1 MWFDYINAINPIG
14 TMVES
19 MKTQCSVLGL
29 NKAEKI
35 HVKAILAAPQLL
47 SGKILFF
54 KVNFFFKKYF
64 EIFQFCVSKIFSP
77 KFLAGVVSWGAGCA
91 REKKPG
97 IYARLSNAYDWIKKA
112 SNQLRGYTTPFSG
125 SISNLFNFSNS

>member
-1 MWFDYINAINPIG
+1 MWFGYINAINPIG

-19 MKTQCSVLGL
+19 MKIQCSVLGL

-35 HVKAILAAPQLL
+35 HVKAILAARQLL

-54 KVNFFFKKYF
+54 KVKFVKFTFNFFL
-64 EIFQFCVSKIFSP
+64 KIFSP
-77 KFLAGVVSWGAGCA
+77 NFLAGVVSWGAGCA

>member
-1 MWFDYINAINPIG
+1 MFCAGVEQGGKDSCQGDSGGPAIIVRKNFIF
-14 TMVES
+14 
-19 MKTQCSVLGL
+19 Q
-29 NKAEKI
+29 
-35 HVKAILAAPQLL
+35 
-47 SGKILFF
+47 GKIFSL
-54 KVNFFFKKYF
+54 
-64 EIFQFCVSKIFSP
+64 KIFSP